1 MPFRE
6 LDGGEII
13 ATIETLERRVA
24 ERFPDSGLRRLCA
37 ELLAVA
43 RDARHRVDAI
53 ARPNRPLRIGVGVL
67 IAAILLVVFAALASL
82 HLPATVN
89 DFGAFAQALDAGI
102 NDVVFLG
109 IAIFFLLS
117 LERRIKRRRALAAL
131 HELRSIAHIVD
142 MHQLTKDPEHVVAS
156 GPSTPSSPERTMS
169 RFELGRYLDYCSELL
184 SLVSKIAA
192 LYVQRFDDEVVLG
205 AVNEVETL
213 TNGLSRKIWQ
223 KIMIL
228 DTTTGENA

>member
-1 MPFRE
+1 MRFRE

-24 ERFPDSGLRRLCA
+24 ERFPESGLRAPLRRT
-37 ELLAVA
+37 A
-43 RDARHRVDAI
+43 RASPATPATRVEAI
-53 ARPNRPLRIGVGVL
+53 ARPNR
-67 IAAILLVVFAALASL
+67 AAPDRRRHPHRRDPPRRRRRARSL

-142 MHQLTKDPEHVVAS
+142 MHQLTKDPEHRRWRA
-156 GPSTPSSPERTMS
+156 
-169 RFELGRYLDYCSELL
+169 GRPRPARRS
-184 SLVSKIAA
+184 AP
-192 LYVQRFDDEVVLG
+192 
-205 AVNEVETL
+205 
-213 TNGLSRKIWQ
+213 
-223 KIMIL
+223 
-228 DTTTGENA
+228 

>member
-1 MPFRE
+1 MPYRE
-6 LDGGEII
+6 LDGAQIVD
-13 ATIETLERRVA
+13 TIERLERRVA
-24 ERFPDSGLRRLCA
+24 ERFPDSGLRRLCV
-37 ELLAVA
+37 ELLAIA
-43 RDARHRVDAI
+43 RDAQRRVEAI
-53 ARPNRPLRIGVGVL
+53 ARPNRALRVGVGIL
-67 IAAILLVVFAALASL
+67 IAIILLVVFTALASL

-89 DFGAFAQALDAGI
+89 DFGGFAQALDAGI

-117 LERRIKRRRALAAL
+117 IERRIKRRGALAAL

-142 MHQLTKDPEHVVAS
+142 MHQLTKDPELVAGN
-156 GPSTPSSPERTMS
+156 GPSTPSSPERTMT

-228 DTTTGENA
+228 DTASGDAP

>member
-1 MPFRE
+1 MHYRE
-6 LDGGEII
+6 LDGAEII

-24 ERFPDSGLRRLCA
+24 ERFPGSGLRRLCR
-37 ELLAVA
+37 ELLAIA
-43 RDARHRVDAI
+43 GDAQHRVESI
-53 ARPNRPLRIGVGVL
+53 AHPNRPLRVGVGIL
-67 IAAILLVVFAALASL
+67 ITLILLIVGAALSSL

-102 NDVVFLG
+102 NDVIFLG

-117 LERRIKRRRALAAL
+117 IERRIKRRRALAAL

-142 MHQLTKDPEHVVAS
+142 MHQLTKDPESVAGN
-156 GPSTPSSPERTMS
+156 GPPTESSPERTMT

-228 DTTTGENA
+228 DTAAGGSA